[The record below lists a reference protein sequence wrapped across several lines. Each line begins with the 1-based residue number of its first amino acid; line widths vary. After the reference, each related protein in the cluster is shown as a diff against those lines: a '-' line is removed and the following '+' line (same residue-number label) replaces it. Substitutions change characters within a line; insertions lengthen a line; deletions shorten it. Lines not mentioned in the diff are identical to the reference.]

1 MSKYFQK
8 DRPII
13 GLDISA
19 TSVKIMSVDTK
30 KWTVLGYGSVDVD
43 PQKLE
48 TSLDSDGVYITEEL
62 TKLLTQK
69 TLGTLNS
76 NHVVMGIPT
85 SRTYSRSVT
94 VKTSPEQ
101 TLEDSI
107 RLEAE
112 QYVPIPL
119 GQLYIDYEVTDKT
132 KDSTTA
138 LMCAVPQKIVD
149 NCVSAATK
157 AGLEVLAVEPG
168 MLSVARILRYTEGG
182 SLPTVVIDIGAASTD
197 IAIID
202 GTIKVTGGIPVGGNT
217 FTLSIADKLKISLEK
232 SHQLKVLNGLSP
244 GPKQKPISTALDP
257 DLKRI
262 VQEIKKIVRYYT
274 ERVEGARKLEQVII
288 VGGGSNLPGIG
299 EYFTDN
305 LVIAARVASPW
316 QLLNFAKLPQP
327 ARQFK
332 PRYLTVAGLASVK
345 QEEIWQ

>member
-48 TSLDSDGVYITEEL
+48 TSLDSDGVYIAEEL

-244 GPKQKPISTALDP
+244 GPKQKLISTALDP